1 MYFPA
6 GMSMPSTDDGAVL
19 LKDTPTEDVFPAT
32 IMVGG
37 IAVGTESETDVGCN
51 VGVIDD
57 GTMVGNNG
65 KPASDADVG

>member
-1 MYFPA
+1 
-6 GMSMPSTDDGAVL
+6 MSDG
-19 LKDTPTEDVFPAT
+19 T
-32 IMVGG
+32 
-37 IAVGTESETDVGCN
+37 AVGTESETDVGFN

>member
-1 MYFPA
+1 MGA
-6 GMSMPSTDDGAVL
+6 IKSDG
-19 LKDTPTEDVFPAT
+19 T
-32 IMVGG
+32 
-37 IAVGTESETDVGCN
+37 AVGTESETDAGCN